1 MDSPYDAD
9 DGYDDWVP
17 TDVEDG
23 SNIFRQG
30 TEQSVTGDGDQE
42 NFDINELEVL
52 VRRRKDW
59 KESGK
64 TKKPMILQ
72 SILGELHELDKN
84 TELSHAEMQL
94 KAGLV
99 TAWLKK
105 PLRARKPQITLRS
118 GYRYSVRSVVRELYH
133 DLVQRKLA
141 SMREDTGNEESTK
154 QIGVYQQALTAFMQ
168 EDLSEEQLAAAEAI
182 ADKWNGMEGPTP
194 EIKARNAARY
204 GYKYCR
210 NFAEEMWRYCGMRV
224 VCFAGWKNVEG
235 TVEACTMDF
244 NRDIADGTSFNEHL
258 RSLEFQTKTEDG
270 QGDGRPGKKAART
283 VKVDAVSLVTNED
296 GTVSIGEIAGLSRD
310 LLQKTVRGFMTAH
323 YRRACGKATS
333 TVPFKQLGTH
343 QKAMIA
349 TRHLP
354 PNFSFTVDPSHMS
367 VAAATELLSFWR
379 QRQDEEHGRCP
390 AHLQLLPPNPKPQ
403 LGGLKGQIGGEMERA
418 ARTQCSQMSKAVT
431 WMTLNRAS
439 PVVFEGADMPGPS
452 HDRHGR
458 VSNGGKS
465 SHLKRLHRR
474 KIAAD
479 VETDHDDDPLDDGW
493 PQANQRHE
501 ATPFPRKTT
510 APIRPDDA
518 HRKDTRRVQ
527 QTNYQHLPNGGQ
539 IKDGSEHQGD
549 DHLRSLPIAQ
559 DAPPNPVGRGNKR
572 PEVRLK
578 PSLKQGGQARIN
590 PGRAKQDVA
599 QPHSATASK
608 GHRIPLR
615 NGQGYG
621 FQIRTEAIGG
631 ERWRW
636 NDGGHLE
643 IPSGPSG
650 PCPAGCGYPFTP
662 IQAIAEAYIGRSR
675 GFSRKEGKDA
685 MISDG
690 VWICI
695 CWYFYWI
702 TCQAASIYL
711 SYWARKHDILNSR
724 LVADVPTVGIH
735 PLWPKTFPTEY
746 SFNPGVRI
754 RQIEARGEDPLQSA
768 GPSRRGQKAGTI
780 RQLTSHGRHSQMPE
794 HLPPQPRLSEVS
806 TSMDDIPPPPPPPE
820 DDIPPPPPPPN
831 DLEVAAEEVPPPQ
844 PSEASD
850 DSEEQTPPP
859 QSDEDE
865 TDNALIPP
873 PPPSSQGSDSHHSV
887 TSPDGNDTPMDTD
900 ITLELPAQPPSDDI
914 SNPQVPILEDQPD
927 VLFRAERHRLQQKFT
942 RLCSA
947 WMGHDLSDEEKRE
960 MEVHGFVRPGADH
973 AIYWAVHQLRLT
985 RRPVRYHFP
994 FHPNDQFD
1002 PAVADAM
1009 ARTATD
1015 FAYVVLRRM
1024 DLREEAERSLRQIAD
1039 LDTFYDPFAAIGLQ
1053 RFAAQPRYLA
1063 RQSVMDMIFMYMSCR
1078 IDTAVR
1084 HLVQLPTV
1092 ATWPAHWYRNLCID
1106 MSTLDCLIPI
1116 AVTQNCYRLPF
1127 PTSYMLQHM
1136 GGWTEETFRNA
1147 LSRVP
1152 EAQMSDTCSH
1162 VMELLPQWTPHLQED
1177 GGFVLP
1183 WWLTAA
1189 SNYASNSRSF
1199 DLWPSDKSPI
1209 KDRLHGT
1216 LESRVESYMN
1226 IARRVEALL
1235 PDLNAEVEELFERLT
1250 CMAQMLGL
1258 YTDGARCELCT
1269 CVE

>member
-23 SNIFRQG
+23 SNIIRQG

-42 NFDINELEVL
+42 NFDINKLEVL
-52 VRRRKDW
+52 
-59 KESGK
+59 
-64 TKKPMILQ
+64 
-72 SILGELHELDKN
+72 
-84 TELSHAEMQL
+84 
-94 KAGLV
+94 LV

-105 PLRARKPQITLRS
+105 PLHARKPQITLRS
-118 GYRYSVRSVVRELYH
+118 GYRYSVRLVVRELYH

-154 QIGVYQQALTAFMQ
+154 QIGVYQQALTVFMQ

-182 ADKWNGMEGPTP
+182 ANKWNGMEGPTP

-210 NFAEEMWRYCGMRV
+210 NFAEEMWRYCGMWV
-224 VCFAGWKNVEG
+224 ICFAGWKNVEG

-244 NRDIADGTSFNEHL
+244 NRDIADGTSFNEV
-258 RSLEFQTKTEDG
+258 RNLEGPWRDYLGEAFEESGISDKDEDG

-283 VKVDAVSLVTNED
+283 MKVDAVSLVTNKD
-296 GTVSIGEIAGLSRD
+296 GTVSIGEIAGLSHD
-310 LLQKTVRGFMTAH
+310 LLQKTDENMDDVFRFEKWLDRGGKLQPPAVDSGIPIQIVRDWRSRSRTPATAP
-323 YRRACGKATS
+323 AQSKA
-333 TVPFKQLGTH
+333 
-343 QKAMIA
+343 
-349 TRHLP
+349 
-354 PNFSFTVDPSHMS
+354 
-367 VAAATELLSFWR
+367 
-379 QRQDEEHGRCP
+379 P
-390 AHLQLLPPNPKPQ
+390 A
-403 LGGLKGQIGGEMERA
+403 G
-418 ARTQCSQMSKAVT
+418 RTQRSDRQGNGKGSTNTVQPNVQGSDMDDFE
-431 WMTLNRAS
+431 WAS
-439 PVVFEGADMPGPS
+439 PVIFEGADMPSPS

-493 PQANQRHE
+493 PQANQHHE
-501 ATPFPRKTT
+501 ATPFPCKTT
-510 APIRPDDA
+510 APIWPDDA
-518 HRKDTRRVQ
+518 HQKDTRQVRNKTPFPGRAMKEPNTLYVEEEAS
-527 QTNYQHLPNGGQ
+527 NSDEVDRLEGLGAADELPTLAKQ
-539 IKDGSEHQGD
+539 RPAELIEFTAKIKDGSEHQGD

-559 DAPPNPVGRGNKR
+559 DAPPNPVGCGNKR
-572 PEVRLK
+572 PE
-578 PSLKQGGQARIN
+578 
-590 PGRAKQDVA
+590 
-599 QPHSATASK
+599 
-608 GHRIPLR
+608 
-615 NGQGYG
+615 
-621 FQIRTEAIGG
+621 QI
-631 ERWRW
+631 
-636 NDGGHLE
+636 D
-643 IPSGPSG
+643 
-650 PCPAGCGYPFTP
+650 
-662 IQAIAEAYIGRSR
+662 
-675 GFSRKEGKDA
+675 
-685 MISDG
+685 
-690 VWICI
+690 
-695 CWYFYWI
+695 
-702 TCQAASIYL
+702 
-711 SYWARKHDILNSR
+711 
-724 LVADVPTVGIH
+724 
-735 PLWPKTFPTEY
+735 
-746 SFNPGVRI
+746 
-754 RQIEARGEDPLQSA
+754 ARGEDPLQSA

-780 RQLTSHGRHSQMPE
+780 QQLTSHGRHSQMLE

-806 TSMDDIPPPPPPPE
+806 ASMVDPFPPPPPPPEDDIPPPPPPPEDDILPTPPPPE

-831 DLEVAAEEVPPPQ
+831 DLEVTAKEMPPPQ

-850 DSEEQTPPP
+850 DSKEKTPPP

-887 TSPDGNDTPMDTD
+887 TSPDGNDTSMDTD

-927 VLFRAERHRLQQKFT
+927 VLFRAEWHRLQQKFT

-947 WMGHDLSDEEKRE
+947 WMGHDLSNEEKQE

-973 AIYWAVHQLRLT
+973 AIYWAIHQLRLT
-985 RRPVRYHFP
+985 HRPVRYHFP

-1015 FAYVVLRRM
+1015 FAYVVLRQM
-1024 DLREEAERSLRQIAD
+1024 DLQEEAERSLRQIAD

-1053 RFAAQPRYLA
+1053 RFAAQPQYLA
-1063 RQSVMDMIFMYMSCR
+1063 RQSVMDMIFMYMSCH
-1078 IDTAVR
+1078 IDTAIR
-1084 HLVQLPTV
+1084 HLVQLLTV

-1152 EAQMSDTCSH
+1152 EAQMSDTCLH
-1162 VMELLPQWTPHLQED
+1162 VMELLLQWTLHLQED
-1177 GGFVLP
+1177 GGFVLL

-1189 SNYASNSRSF
+1189 SNYASNSCVLCSDEVQTIAQRYF
-1199 DLWPSDKSPI
+1199 RDLWPSDKSPI

-1216 LESRVESYMN
+1216 LESWVESYMN

-1235 PDLNAEVEELFERLT
+1235 PDLNAEACPIAIYAIDLPYSELWDQEVELRIVADSEARFTITDIEL
-1250 CMAQMLGL
+1250 
-1258 YTDGARCELCT
+1258 
-1269 CVE
+1269 

>member
-23 SNIFRQG
+23 SNIVRQG

-52 VRRRKDW
+52 VRRQKDW

-118 GYRYSVRSVVRELYH
+118 GYRYSMQSVIRELYH
-133 DLVQRKLA
+133 DRVQRKLA

-194 EIKARNAARY
+194 KIKARNAARY

-244 NRDIADGTSFNEHL
+244 NRDIADGTSFNEV
-258 RSLEFQTKTEDG
+258 RNLEGPWRDYLGEAFEESGISDEDEDG

-283 VKVDAVSLVTNED
+283 MKVNAVSLVTNED

-367 VAAATELLSFWR
+367 VAAATALLSFWR
-379 QRQDEEHGRCP
+379 QRQDENTDDVFRFEKWLDRGGKLQPP
-390 AHLQLLPPNPKPQ
+390 AVDSGIPI
-403 LGGLKGQIGGEMERA
+403 QIVRDWRSRSRTPATAPAQSKAPAG
-418 ARTQCSQMSKAVT
+418 RTQRSDWRGNGKGSANTVQPNVQGSDMDDFE
-431 WMTLNRAS
+431 RAS

-465 SHLKRLHRR
+465 SHLKCLHRR

-510 APIRPDDA
+510 APIQPDDA
-518 HRKDTRRVQ
+518 HRKDTRRVRNKTPFPGRAMKE
-527 QTNYQHLPNGGQ
+527 TNTSYVEEEVSNSDEVDRSEGLGAADKLPTLAKQ
-539 IKDGSEHQGD
+539 RPAELIEFTAKIKDGSEHQGD

-578 PSLKQGGQARIN
+578 PSLKQGGQARIK

-599 QPHSATASK
+599 QPHSATAS
-608 GHRIPLR
+608 
-615 NGQGYG
+615 
-621 FQIRTEAIGG
+621 
-631 ERWRW
+631 
-636 NDGGHLE
+636 
-643 IPSGPSG
+643 
-650 PCPAGCGYPFTP
+650 
-662 IQAIAEAYIGRSR
+662 
-675 GFSRKEGKDA
+675 
-685 MISDG
+685 
-690 VWICI
+690 
-695 CWYFYWI
+695 
-702 TCQAASIYL
+702 
-711 SYWARKHDILNSR
+711 
-724 LVADVPTVGIH
+724 
-735 PLWPKTFPTEY
+735 
-746 SFNPGVRI
+746 
-754 RQIEARGEDPLQSA
+754 
-768 GPSRRGQKAGTI
+768 
-780 RQLTSHGRHSQMPE
+780 
-794 HLPPQPRLSEVS
+794 
-806 TSMDDIPPPPPPPE
+806 
-820 DDIPPPPPPPN
+820 
-831 DLEVAAEEVPPPQ
+831 
-844 PSEASD
+844 
-850 DSEEQTPPP
+850 
-859 QSDEDE
+859 
-865 TDNALIPP
+865 
-873 PPPSSQGSDSHHSV
+873 
-887 TSPDGNDTPMDTD
+887 
-900 ITLELPAQPPSDDI
+900 
-914 SNPQVPILEDQPD
+914 
-927 VLFRAERHRLQQKFT
+927 
-942 RLCSA
+942 
-947 WMGHDLSDEEKRE
+947 
-960 MEVHGFVRPGADH
+960 
-973 AIYWAVHQLRLT
+973 
-985 RRPVRYHFP
+985 
-994 FHPNDQFD
+994 
-1002 PAVADAM
+1002 
-1009 ARTATD
+1009 
-1015 FAYVVLRRM
+1015 
-1024 DLREEAERSLRQIAD
+1024 
-1039 LDTFYDPFAAIGLQ
+1039 
-1053 RFAAQPRYLA
+1053 
-1063 RQSVMDMIFMYMSCR
+1063 
-1078 IDTAVR
+1078 
-1084 HLVQLPTV
+1084 
-1092 ATWPAHWYRNLCID
+1092 
-1106 MSTLDCLIPI
+1106 
-1116 AVTQNCYRLPF
+1116 
-1127 PTSYMLQHM
+1127 
-1136 GGWTEETFRNA
+1136 
-1147 LSRVP
+1147 
-1152 EAQMSDTCSH
+1152 
-1162 VMELLPQWTPHLQED
+1162 
-1177 GGFVLP
+1177 
-1183 WWLTAA
+1183 
-1189 SNYASNSRSF
+1189 
-1199 DLWPSDKSPI
+1199 
-1209 KDRLHGT
+1209 
-1216 LESRVESYMN
+1216 
-1226 IARRVEALL
+1226 
-1235 PDLNAEVEELFERLT
+1235 
-1250 CMAQMLGL
+1250 
-1258 YTDGARCELCT
+1258 
-1269 CVE
+1269 

>member
-17 TDVEDG
+17 TDIEDG
-23 SNIFRQG
+23 SNIVGQG

-118 GYRYSVRSVVRELYH
+118 RYRYSVQLVVWELYH

-154 QIGVYQQALTAFMQ
+154 QIGVYQQALTVFMQ
-168 EDLSEEQLAAAEAI
+168 EDLIEEQLAAAEAI

-194 EIKARNAARY
+194 EIKARSLETQQDMGTSIAAILQKR
-204 GYKYCR
+204 
-210 NFAEEMWRYCGMRV
+210 CGGIV
-224 VCFAGWKNVEG
+224 
-235 TVEACTMDF
+235 ACGSMDF
-244 NRDIADGTSFNEHL
+244 NRDIADGTSFNEVQN
-258 RSLEFQTKTEDG
+258 LEGPWWDYLGEAFEDSGISDEDEDG
-270 QGDGRPGKKAART
+270 QGDRWPGKKAART

-296 GTVSIGEIAGLSRD
+296 GTVSIGEITGLSRD

-343 QKAMIA
+343 QKAMIV

-354 PNFSFTVDPSHMS
+354 PNFSFTIDPSHMS
-367 VAAATELLSFWR
+367 VAAATELLSFWH
-379 QRQDEEHGRCP
+379 QRQDKNTDDVFHFEKWLDQGGKLQPP
-390 AHLQLLPPNPKPQ
+390 AVDSGIPI
-403 LGGLKGQIGGEMERA
+403 QIVRDWRSRSRTPATAPAQSKAPAG
-418 ARTQCSQMSKAVT
+418 RTQRSDWWGNGKGSANTVQPNVQGSDMDDFE
-431 WMTLNRAS
+431 RAS
-439 PVVFEGADMPGPS
+439 PVIFEGVDMPGPS
-452 HDRHGR
+452 HDWHGH
-458 VSNGGKS
+458 VT
-465 SHLKRLHRR
+465 
-474 KIAAD
+474 AD

-493 PQANQRHE
+493 PQANQRHK

-510 APIRPDDA
+510 APIRPDDV
-518 HRKDTRRVQ
+518 HQKDTHQVRNKTPFLGRAMKE
-527 QTNYQHLPNGGQ
+527 TNTSYVEEEASNSDEVDRSEGLGAADELPTLAKWRPAELIEFTTK
-539 IKDGSEHQGD
+539 IKDGSEHQGG
-549 DHLRSLPIAQ
+549 DHLQSLPIAQ
-559 DAPPNPVGRGNKR
+559 DAPPNPVGRGNKQ
-572 PEVRLK
+572 PE
-578 PSLKQGGQARIN
+578 
-590 PGRAKQDVA
+590 DVA

-608 GHRIPLR
+608 GHRIPLQ
-615 NGQGYG
+615 NGKV
-621 FQIRTEAIGG
+621 
-631 ERWRW
+631 
-636 NDGGHLE
+636 H
-643 IPSGPSG
+643 
-650 PCPAGCGYPFTP
+650 
-662 IQAIAEAYIGRSR
+662 
-675 GFSRKEGKDA
+675 
-685 MISDG
+685 
-690 VWICI
+690 
-695 CWYFYWI
+695 
-702 TCQAASIYL
+702 
-711 SYWARKHDILNSR
+711 
-724 LVADVPTVGIH
+724 
-735 PLWPKTFPTEY
+735 
-746 SFNPGVRI
+746 I

-780 RQLTSHGRHSQMPE
+780 RRLTSHGRHSQMPE

-806 TSMDDIPPPPPPPE
+806 ASMVDPFPPPPPPPEDDIPPPPPPPE
-820 DDIPPPPPPPN
+820 DDIPPPPPPPEDDIPPPLPPPN
-831 DLEVAAEEVPPPQ
+831 NLEVMAEEVPPPQ

-850 DSEEQTPPP
+850 DSEEQPPLP

-887 TSPDGNDTPMDTD
+887 TSLDGNDTHMSTMDTD
-900 ITLELPAQPPSDDI
+900 ITLELPVQPPSNDTRFLAEDI

-927 VLFRAERHRLQQKFT
+927 VLFRAEWHRLQQKFT

-947 WMGHDLSDEEKRE
+947 WMGHDLSDEEKWE
-960 MEVHGFVRPGADH
+960 MEVHGFMRPGADH

-985 RRPVRYHFP
+985 HRPVWYHFP

-1009 ARTATD
+1009 AQTATD

-1024 DLREEAERSLRQIAD
+1024 DLWEEAERSLRQITD
-1039 LDTFYDPFAAIGLQ
+1039 LDTFYDPFTAIGLQ

-1078 IDTAVR
+1078 IDTAIR

-1116 AVTQNCYRLPF
+1116 AVTQNCYRLLF

-1147 LSRVP
+1147 LSCVP
-1152 EAQMSDTCSH
+1152 EAQMSNTCSH
-1162 VMELLPQWTPHLQED
+1162 VMELLPQWTLHLQED
-1177 GGFVLP
+1177 VRSVLP
-1183 WWLTAA
+1183 WWLMAA
-1189 SNYASNSRSF
+1189 LNYASDSHILCSDEVQTIAQRYF
-1199 DLWPSDKSPI
+1199 RDLWPPDKSPI

-1216 LESRVESYMN
+1216 LESWVESYMN
-1226 IARRVEALL
+1226 IARRVEVLL

>member
-244 NRDIADGTSFNEHL
+244 NRDIADGTSFNEV
-258 RSLEFQTKTEDG
+258 RNLEGPWRDYLGEAFEESGISDEDEDG

-310 LLQKTVRGFMTAH
+310 LLQKTVCGFMTAH

-379 QRQDEEHGRCP
+379 QRQDEDTDDVFRFEKWLDRGGKLQPP
-390 AHLQLLPPNPKPQ
+390 AVDSSIPI
-403 LGGLKGQIGGEMERA
+403 QIVRDRRSRSRTPATAPAQSKAPAG
-418 ARTQCSQMSKAVT
+418 RTQRSDRRGNGKGSANTVQPNVQGSDMDDFEQ
-431 WMTLNRAS
+431 AS

-518 HRKDTRRVQ
+518 HRKDTRRVRNKTPFPGRAMKE
-527 QTNYQHLPNGGQ
+527 TNTSYVEEEASNADEVDRSEGLGAADELPTLAKRRPAELIEFTAK

-572 PEVRLK
+572 PEPNLILQLPVRAIEFLYEM
-578 PSLKQGGQARIN
+578 
-590 PGRAKQDVA
+590 GRV
-599 QPHSATASK
+599 
-608 GHRIPLR
+608 RIPNQDR
-615 NGQGYG
+615 GN
-621 FQIRTEAIGG
+621 
-631 ERWRW
+631 WR
-636 NDGGHLE
+636 
-643 IPSGPSG
+643 
-650 PCPAGCGYPFTP
+650 
-662 IQAIAEAYIGRSR
+662 
-675 GFSRKEGKDA
+675 
-685 MISDG
+685 
-690 VWICI
+690 
-695 CWYFYWI
+695 
-702 TCQAASIYL
+702 
-711 SYWARKHDILNSR
+711 
-724 LVADVPTVGIH
+724 
-735 PLWPKTFPTEY
+735 
-746 SFNPGVRI
+746 
-754 RQIEARGEDPLQSA
+754 
-768 GPSRRGQKAGTI
+768 
-780 RQLTSHGRHSQMPE
+780 
-794 HLPPQPRLSEVS
+794 
-806 TSMDDIPPPPPPPE
+806 
-820 DDIPPPPPPPN
+820 
-831 DLEVAAEEVPPPQ
+831 
-844 PSEASD
+844 
-850 DSEEQTPPP
+850 
-859 QSDEDE
+859 
-865 TDNALIPP
+865 
-873 PPPSSQGSDSHHSV
+873 
-887 TSPDGNDTPMDTD
+887 
-900 ITLELPAQPPSDDI
+900 
-914 SNPQVPILEDQPD
+914 
-927 VLFRAERHRLQQKFT
+927 
-942 RLCSA
+942 
-947 WMGHDLSDEEKRE
+947 
-960 MEVHGFVRPGADH
+960 
-973 AIYWAVHQLRLT
+973 
-985 RRPVRYHFP
+985 
-994 FHPNDQFD
+994 
-1002 PAVADAM
+1002 
-1009 ARTATD
+1009 
-1015 FAYVVLRRM
+1015 
-1024 DLREEAERSLRQIAD
+1024 
-1039 LDTFYDPFAAIGLQ
+1039 
-1053 RFAAQPRYLA
+1053 
-1063 RQSVMDMIFMYMSCR
+1063 
-1078 IDTAVR
+1078 
-1084 HLVQLPTV
+1084 
-1092 ATWPAHWYRNLCID
+1092 
-1106 MSTLDCLIPI
+1106 
-1116 AVTQNCYRLPF
+1116 
-1127 PTSYMLQHM
+1127 
-1136 GGWTEETFRNA
+1136 
-1147 LSRVP
+1147 
-1152 EAQMSDTCSH
+1152 
-1162 VMELLPQWTPHLQED
+1162 
-1177 GGFVLP
+1177 
-1183 WWLTAA
+1183 
-1189 SNYASNSRSF
+1189 
-1199 DLWPSDKSPI
+1199 
-1209 KDRLHGT
+1209 
-1216 LESRVESYMN
+1216 
-1226 IARRVEALL
+1226 
-1235 PDLNAEVEELFERLT
+1235 
-1250 CMAQMLGL
+1250 
-1258 YTDGARCELCT
+1258 
-1269 CVE
+1269 